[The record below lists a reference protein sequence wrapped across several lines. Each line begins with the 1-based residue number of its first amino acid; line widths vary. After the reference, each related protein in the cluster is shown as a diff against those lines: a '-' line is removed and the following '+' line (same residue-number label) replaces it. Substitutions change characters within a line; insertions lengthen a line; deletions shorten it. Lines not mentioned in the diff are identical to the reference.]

1 MIKSLFAS
9 VLRLDHKACQK
20 LKIKDTYSIHRVVYS
35 LFEDKRSQAEKK
47 DSVSSGIQWV
57 DKGMY
62 NGRYRQIL
70 MLSDRIPKSH
80 VNDQYGEVEHK
91 QLSEKF
97 LSYSNYRFEVM
108 INPTRRNN
116 KTHQLLPV
124 KGRQEIALWFAERAQ
139 KQWGFKV
146 KEHNLQVDQVSVQQF
161 TAKHPVTLQ
170 QAKVLGYFTVTDT
183 EQFINSVTQG
193 IGRARTFGCGLLQIV
208 PVFPSS
214 TQS

>member
-1 MIKSLFAS
+1 MIKPLFAS
-9 VLRLDHKACQK
+9 VLRLDYKACQK

-35 LFEDKRSQAEKK
+35 LFEDKRSQTEKK

-70 MLSDRIPKSH
+70 MLSDRIPKSR

-97 LSYSNYRFEVM
+97 FSYSNYRFEVM
-108 INPTRRNN
+108 INPARRNN
-116 KTHQLLPV
+116 KTRQLLPV
-124 KGRQEIALWFAERAQ
+124 KGRQEIASWFAERAQ

-170 QAKVLGYFTVTDT
+170 QAKVLGYFTVTNT